1 MRATILYPLVLFCLS
16 LPAAADV
23 TVASPD
29 GRVRYNLNTGCP
41 ADRKRQKR
49 QIERARMWNR
59 SKTLIALTLASTVTT
74 AVHAAEHKVA
84 VFDFEFVDTNLE
96 GAANGPRIDEKERL
110 AWLGSEM
117 RRRLAQSGRAE
128 IVDVASIAGR
138 GTPEICGPVAAVMPI
153 SRASWGQG
161 IDHGWVQKVSDLIP
175 YTNILVRDVGTGDV
189 VLSKSWTRE
198 EHR

>member
-1 MRATILYPLVLFCLS
+1 
-16 LPAAADV
+16 
-23 TVASPD
+23 
-29 GRVRYNLNTGCP
+29 
-41 ADRKRQKR
+41 
-49 QIERARMWNR
+49 MWNR

-84 VFDFEFVDTNLE
+84 VFDFEFVDTSLE

-138 GTPEICGPVAAVMPI
+138 VHARNLRTCGGCDADF
-153 SRASWGQG
+153 ASELGARYS
-161 IDHGWVQKVSDLIP
+161 ITGWVQKVSNLILNM
-175 YTNILVRDVGTGDV
+175 NILVRDVGTGDV
-189 VLSKSWTRE
+189 VLSKSVDMRGNTDESWSRALDWLVRRYLLAPNE
-198 EHR
+198 GVF

>member
-1 MRATILYPLVLFCLS
+1 
-16 LPAAADV
+16 
-23 TVASPD
+23 
-29 GRVRYNLNTGCP
+29 
-41 ADRKRQKR
+41 
-49 QIERARMWNR
+49 MWNR

-84 VFDFEFVDTNLE
+84 VFDFEFVDTSLE

-128 IVDVASIAGR
+128 IVDVASIA
-138 GTPEICGPVAAVMPI
+138 TPEICGPVAAVMPI

-161 IDHGWVQKVSDLIP
+161 IRS
-175 YTNILVRDVGTGDV
+175 RDGCRKFPT
-189 VLSKSWTRE
+189 SFST
-198 EHR
+198 